1 MSSAFVY
8 VTVKLICTLSG
19 TSGGECKL
27 EPHGIHEQIVG
38 NSDMLFFHHLI
49 WKLFLHLFVQHII
62 CTEPVPCERFF
73 QIEKKIMQR
82 NKLLQNNFLYYFLC
96 TSNMYVW
103 FCDLLLVG
111 KFTLRCKFD
120 KLAPICHSYMI
131 SLYITCISYPNGR
144 HQRENLWIYRNK
156 GLYYKNCW

>member
-8 VTVKLICTLSG
+8 VTVKLLCTLSG

-38 NSDMLFFHHLI
+38 NSDILFFHHLI
-49 WKLFLHLFVQHII
+49 WKLFCI
-62 CTEPVPCERFF
+62 CLYCTIFAQNQFRVNV
-73 QIEKKIMQR
+73 KNMQR
-82 NKLLQNNFLYYFLC
+82 YKILRNIFFFNFLC

-103 FCDLLLVG
+103 FCELLLVG

-131 SLYITCISYPNGR
+131 PLYIISNPNGR
-144 HQRENLWIYRNK
+144 HQRENLMNISQQGIVLQESLIIGWRAN
-156 GLYYKNCW
+156 